1 MNDHE
6 LESRL
11 RDLPGPALP
20 AEWRAS
26 ILATARCEARNA
38 ERNRLGANWPA
49 VLLTLV
55 RLLRRSPMTS
65 GGLAVLWVLILVLKA
80 GTPIDPEAERLIA
93 RAESGPPPQ
102 IMPLR
107 EELLLAQM
115 LEDESSPRPVQ
126 QP

>member
-1 MNDHE
+1 MNDDE

-11 RDLPGPALP
+11 RELPGPALP

-26 ILATARCEARNA
+26 ILATARREARSA

-49 VLLTLV
+49 VLLTFV
-55 RLLRRSPMTS
+55 RLFRRNPVTS
-65 GGLAVLWVLILVLKA
+65 GGLAVLWVLILVLRA
-80 GTPIDPEAERLIA
+80 GTPSDPEAERLMA

-107 EELLLAQM
+107 EELLLAQL
-115 LEDESSPRPVQ
+115 LEDEPSPQTMR

>member
-49 VLLTLV
+49 VLLT
-55 RLLRRSPMTS
+55 
-65 GGLAVLWVLILVLKA
+65 
-80 GTPIDPEAERLIA
+80 
-93 RAESGPPPQ
+93 